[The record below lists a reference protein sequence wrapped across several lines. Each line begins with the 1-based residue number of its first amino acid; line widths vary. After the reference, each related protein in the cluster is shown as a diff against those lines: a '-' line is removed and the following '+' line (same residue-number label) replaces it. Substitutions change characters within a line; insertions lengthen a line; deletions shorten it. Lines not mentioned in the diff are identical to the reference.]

1 MSRGLKNNNPG
12 NLRHSN
18 EKWQGETKG
27 SDKAFKTFSSIEWGY
42 RAMFKLL
49 QNYQKLYGLSTLEE
63 IINRYAPPVENH
75 TDNYISAVERWAKVR
90 RSVPI
95 NTSDKDVMIRI
106 VSAMSKVE
114 NGVPA
119 ILSDVEKGWNLL

>member
-18 EKWQGETKG
+18 DKWQGEVKG

-49 QNYQKLYGLSTLEE
+49 QNYQKLYGLNTLEDM
-63 IINRYAPPVENH
+63 INRYAPPVENH
-75 TDNYISAVERWAKVR
+75 TDNYISAVEQSAKVR
-90 RSVPI
+90 RNVPI
-95 NTSDKDVMIRI
+95 DTKNKDVMIRV
-106 VSAMSKVE
+106 VSAMSRVE

-119 ILSDVEKGWNLL
+119 VLSDVEKGWELL